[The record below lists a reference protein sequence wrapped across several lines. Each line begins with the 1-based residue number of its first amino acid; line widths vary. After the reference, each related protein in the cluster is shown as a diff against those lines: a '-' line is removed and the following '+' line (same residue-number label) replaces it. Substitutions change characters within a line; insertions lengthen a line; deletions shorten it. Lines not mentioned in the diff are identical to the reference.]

1 MADDGHH
8 GEGKHDERDV
18 AVPAVPGAGLI
29 VVEAQLVFFF
39 TQGSLEGHQTVQLV
53 PFPRLLPAFCS
64 PCLPAPVLPGLRPP
78 YTSFLR
84 LPAPPVCLVIYFVSF
99 CVSFSVLSVFLCRFL

>member
-1 MADDGHH
+1 M
-8 GEGKHDERDV
+8 
-18 AVPAVPGAGLI
+18 LCI
-29 VVEAQLVFFF
+29 
-39 TQGSLEGHQTVQLV
+39 SLYFYFYEFALSMDNKPYYQTVQLV

-64 PCLPAPVLPGLRPP
+64 PRLPAPVLPGLRPP